1 VISGIWRL
9 DYFKSTPRVV
19 SAVAGGWSLAAIS
32 PFRSGAPLTIA
43 AGSDRNFDGNSTDR
57 ADLIGD
63 PFLDPHRPRSQM
75 DRWFNAAAFS
85 SIMQARNSF
94 DGTAGRGILD
104 APGSKN
110 VDLGI
115 YREFRI
121 AEGKTLL
128 FRTEM
133 TNAFNLVNL
142 SAPGTSAGSTSQL
155 GRITTAGP
163 MRQLQLGMKLRF

>member
-1 VISGIWRL
+1 
-9 DYFKSTPRVV
+9 
-19 SAVAGGWSLAAIS
+19 VAGGWSLAVINS
-32 PFRSGAPLTIA
+32 MRSGTPLTIT

-63 PFLDPHRPRSQM
+63 PYLDPHRPRSQVVSQ
-75 DRWFNAAAFS
+75 WFNPKAFS
-85 SIMQARNSF
+85 SQTQARNSF
-94 DGTAGRGILD
+94 DGTSGRGILD
-104 APGSKN
+104 GPGLKN

-133 TNAFNLVNL
+133 TNGFNLVNL
-142 SAPGTSAGSTSQL
+142 SNPGTSANNTSQI
-155 GRITTAGP
+155 GVITTAGP
-163 MRQLQLGMKLRF
+163 MRQLQLGLKLRF